1 MWCMDLENFLGEGFK
16 EKLCVVGEEMI
27 RVILLWYKF
36 NKFGFFRFWF
46 EYERGE
52 IEMRLVKVSD
62 WSMW

>member
-46 EYERGE
+46 E
-52 IEMRLVKVSD
+52 
-62 WSMW
+62 